1 MSFGYLG
8 DTSTKIKQQVKNQG
22 VISISEAYEL
32 EKAGQLGGS
41 LELIEA
47 KTISGVSSA
56 IFTSIKE
63 TKYNVHLLE
72 IIDYQ
77 PVSDNTDI
85 RVRFF
90 ESGVEETAS
99 VYQYAFEFMT
109 ANGARG
115 EVQDTTS
122 DYISA
127 TFNTG
132 NSTNEKAN
140 SYIYFYNL
148 GISTKYSFQTMHT
161 VLTNGSTDLNVAF
174 GGGVLP
180 QASAVNQIKLYNAS
194 GNFSCTA
201 KLYGVKEV

>member
-1 MSFGYLG
+1 MSFGYIG
-8 DTSTKIKQQVKNQG
+8 DISTKIKQQVKNDG
-22 VISISEAYEL
+22 ILSVTELLEL
-32 EKAGQLGGS
+32 EKAGFLGSS
-41 LELIEA
+41 LELIEE
-47 KTISGVSSA
+47 KSISGVSSA

-63 TKYNVHLLE
+63 TKYDVHLLE

-122 DYISA
+122 DYIRA

-132 NSTNEKAN
+132 NSTNEKAI
-140 SYIYFYNL
+140 SYNYFYNL
-148 GISTKYSFQTMHT
+148 GNSSKFSYQTMQT
-161 VLTNGSTDLNVAF
+161 SGMNNLNEFITAF

-180 QASAVNQIKLYNAS
+180 QTSTVDQIKLFNGS

-201 KLYGVKEV
+201 KLFGAKKL

>member
-8 DTSTKIKQQVKNQG
+8 DISTKIKQQVKNQG
-22 VISISEAYEL
+22 VISIAEAYEL

-41 LELIEA
+41 LELIEE
-47 KTISGVSSA
+47 KSISGVSSA

-122 DYISA
+122 DYIRA

-132 NSTNEKAN
+132 NATNEKSVSYNYYYN
-140 SYIYFYNL
+140 SGN
-148 GISTKYSFQTMHT
+148 STKYSFQTMHT
-161 VLTNGSTDLNVAF
+161 VLTNGSTALNVAF
-174 GGGVLP
+174 GGGSLP

-201 KLYGVKEV
+201 KLYGVKEI